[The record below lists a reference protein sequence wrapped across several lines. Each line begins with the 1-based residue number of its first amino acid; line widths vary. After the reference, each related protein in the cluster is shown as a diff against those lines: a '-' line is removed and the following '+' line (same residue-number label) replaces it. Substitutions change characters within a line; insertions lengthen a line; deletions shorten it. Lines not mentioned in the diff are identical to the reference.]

1 MVAQVE
7 RSVVLEAPPA
17 KVWELLVDD
26 GALSEWFGAEVE
38 IDARPGG
45 RVRVRD
51 EDGERRG
58 TVEVFQPERE
68 LAFRVW
74 SPPGDGGMEGSRVD
88 LTLEPLDDEHT
99 VLTVKETQLASRAL
113 ARA

>member
-7 RSVVLEAPPA
+7 RSVVLEAPA
-17 KVWELLVDD
+17 SKVWELLVDD
-26 GALSEWFGAEVE
+26 GELSGWMGADVE
-38 IDARPGG
+38 IDARSGG

-58 TVEVFQPERE
+58 TVEVFEPERE

-74 SPPGDGGMEGSRVD
+74 SPPSEAGMEGSRVE

-99 VLTVKETQLASRAL
+99 VLTVTETQLASRAM
-113 ARA
+113 ASA